1 MELIIARG
9 DFVVV
14 AASTPRMSHDAVI
27 ICLLLVTLTT
37 HTLYFTIS
45 KNMENISKK
54 PRLAQ
59 ETFINDLPDEM
70 LLSIFEYLSMHELVK
85 YSKTCL
91 QWRDI
96 IAQFILRTKI
106 LRLAKTNGLFKRE
119 IQQEGWTEEAQDSDF
134 IMSLYPKYEFRASK
148 LHFSILHE
156 IQKTNV

>member
-1 MELIIARG
+1 
-9 DFVVV
+9 
-14 AASTPRMSHDAVI
+14 
-27 ICLLLVTLTT
+27 
-37 HTLYFTIS
+37 
-45 KNMENISKK
+45 MENISKK

-70 LLSIFEYLSMHELVK
+70 LLSIFEYISLHELVVK

-119 IQQEGWTEEAQDSDF
+119 IQQKGDGQRKTKNQISSYHS
-134 IMSLYPKYEFRASK
+134 IQNMSFMQVSCI
-148 LHFSILHE
+148 F
-156 IQKTNV
+156 TFT